1 MKFLNETGLRSRL
14 GERVR
19 SVEAFGGQFAA
30 EIDAS
35 SWIDAARALREGVP
49 AYDHFIDLTAVDYPE
64 AEPQR
69 RFEVVLLLRASA
81 TGERVRIK
89 TRCPADGPLPS
100 LTSLWRGANWAE
112 RELFDLFGVRF
123 SGHPDLRRI
132 LLYEPFEGHP
142 LRKDYPIERTQPI
155 VEYREVA
162 GVTKLAP
169 FGAEEGQPFGRVDWA
184 ARLAGRDLQ
193 VSPSIALQSQQRRAL
208 SESTSGCASRAVHKP
223 VSLDP
228 EGQESEVSKPV
239 AEGSGYGSR

>member
-1 MKFLNETGLRSRL
+1 MTLLNETALRARL
-14 GERVR
+14 GEHVL
-19 SVEAFGGQFAA
+19 SVAEFGGQCAA
-30 EIDAS
+30 VVEAAS
-35 SWIDAARALREGVP
+35 WLDVARALREGTP
-49 AYDHFIDLTAVDYPE
+49 AFDHFIDLTAVDYPE
-64 AEPQR
+64 ADPALR
-69 RFEVVLLLRASA
+69 VEVVLFLRASA

-89 TRCPADGPLPS
+89 TRCPADGPLAS

-112 RELFDLFGVRF
+112 RELYDLFGVRF

-155 VEYREVA
+155 VEYRDVP

-193 VSPSIALQSQQRRAL
+193 VSPSIALQAQQRRAL
-208 SESTSGCASRAVHKP
+208 SESTAGHAEAAQEAVSTAAKQ
-223 VSLDP
+223 P
-228 EGQESEVSKPV
+228 EQGAATAAAREV
-239 AEGSGYGSR
+239 GHGSR